1 VSFSLHFYTTA
12 DYIATR
18 KYSGTHEVLTQV
30 ETSFLI

>member
-1 VSFSLHFYTTA
+1 MTA

-30 ETSFLI
+30 ETWFLI